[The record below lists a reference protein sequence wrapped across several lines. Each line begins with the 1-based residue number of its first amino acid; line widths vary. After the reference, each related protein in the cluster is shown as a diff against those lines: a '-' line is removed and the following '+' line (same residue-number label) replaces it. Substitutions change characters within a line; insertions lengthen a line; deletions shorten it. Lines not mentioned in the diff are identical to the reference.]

1 MTMSWPSATDFT
13 KAIQNPWLCFRGTD
27 LEGGTVLFDR
37 GVPQV
42 FSGASAFVYPV
53 SVGNRTFAVRCF
65 ISKVRDQQAHYAAL
79 SEYLLNSLPPS
90 FVDFEYVER
99 GIMVKG
105 VWYPVVKMDW
115 VDGELLSKFV
125 ESRRYEPAT
134 LRRIAALWRGGPP
147 ANLRGL
153 GIAHNDL
160 QHGNVMV
167 KQDGSIRLVDYDGMF
182 LPRFRGERSPELGH
196 ENYQHPHRTS
206 EHYDENVDNFP
217 SLVIYLSLLAIASDP
232 SLCEDFHNEEN
243 LILTKDDFADP
254 GSSEVF
260 YRLKKSP
267 DLIVAKLA
275 ERLEECCALPVEKV
289 PDLEAILADVS
300 PSRTTHTTATGL
312 ITPTRS
318 SPSTTFA
325 QAYRQTLQALQFVS
339 SRSRATFDGLPLP
352 SDSRSAWAVLLLI
365 VVGISLISLGMWSL
379 FNFLELDPLGRSPP
393 VSGPPGEVTARTPPH
408 APTTSPAPALAV
420 PVPPLTRTPT
430 PTPVP
435 AVQIPPTLVPTPTLA
450 PVQIS
455 ATPQPEPTQA
465 PLAAA
470 QLAPMAIPTRPPT
483 PTHMPIL
490 LKPDLSL
497 DTRSFDWEPRDHS
510 IGDVVTF
517 TIKVVNAGGP
527 AGPSSLAHSIFSVG
541 LDTNMVSH
549 GVVDVPAMQAHESV
563 EVSFEWLPGVGNHV
577 FEFEVDPE
585 DQVDESNETDNL
597 VTSDSAVLYPGPL
610 LADLVVES
618 IDWSPDVP
626 AMGESVTFHVT
637 ISNKGEGRAGAS
649 MVELYVDNDLL
660 AEAELLSTLSGESK
674 TVSFRSDA
682 RIGVYP
688 LRALADSGQAV
699 SETDEGNNKL
709 VKAYQATTFVDLVV
723 EEVRWE
729 PSNPS
734 VGDEVTLT
742 VTIMNQGT
750 LDAGESMVGLSIF
763 PLDGA
768 ASSSKAQVPDIPAG
782 QVATATF
789 HWQAQPGDFT
799 LRAYADI
806 HGMVVE
812 SDEDNNARE
821 EPYGATLLADLIV
834 TAISWEPAR
843 PALGEE
849 VTIIV
854 HLENRGDGSSLPTDV
869 TLYVNDSEHGE
880 PVALPEL
887 SSMDSHTVSFVWTAE
902 MGRHVFRAQVDRGQ
916 RVVETDETNN
926 GSETFEYD
934 GTRVAD
940 LRVRSVDWQPES
952 PSVGDTVTF
961 RITIKNRGDAP
972 ARDFH
977 VSFRDTSS
985 VWPAMEKVVSGEIS
999 AGRATTVSFEWPAD
1013 VDTHLFVVVAD
1024 SRAEVTES
1032 NEDNNDRTVDYAAT
1046 VAADLVFTR
1055 IVSTPRSPSIDEDT
1069 TIKATIKNEGPGRA
1083 GAFTVTLNI
1092 SGSDGVLDKVNRRV
1106 DGLATGASKTLEFPW
1121 KARAGTH
1128 TFTAAADSRGVIA
1141 ETDESNNA
1149 LERTVVT
1156 SLADLTVTK
1165 VQFDSLNPSTGD
1177 DVGVGV
1183 RIENVGRGNSGR
1195 FTVRLYVVG
1204 EDEPQEGVRIRSL
1217 ERDTSASVKFTWRAA
1232 EGCHELFV
1240 IVDANDN
1247 VPEINEGNNRSREF
1261 EVCAGAGQ

>member
-1 MTMSWPSATDFT
+1 MSWPDRTNFSD
-13 KAIQNPWLCFRGTD
+13 AIQNPWLSFKGTD

-365 VVGISLISLGMWSL
+365 VVGISLISWGISSL
-379 FNFLELDPLGRSPP
+379 FNFLDSDPFGRPP
-393 VSGPPGEVTARTPPH
+393 LPSGPPGEGTAPMPPR
-408 APTTSPAPALAV
+408 PPDTVPVPARAGA
-420 PVPPLTRTPT
+420 VPPLTETPT
-430 PTPVP
+430 PTVV
-435 AVQIPPTLVPTPTLA
+435 ASPTPTPIPSPA

-470 QLAPMAIPTRPPT
+470 PLALGATPMLLPT
-483 PTHMPIL
+483 PTHAPIL
-490 LKPDLSL
+490 VKPDLTL
-497 DTRSFDWEPRDHS
+497 DTQSFYWEPKDHS

-585 DQVDESNETDNL
+585 GRVDESNETDNL
-597 VTSDSAVLYPGPL
+597 FTSDNAVLYPGPL

-618 IDWSPDVP
+618 IAWSPDAP
-626 AMGESVTFHVT
+626 AMGESVTFQVT
-637 ISNKGEGRAGAS
+637 IRNKGEGRAGAS

-660 AEAELLSTLSGESK
+660 AEVELLSILPGESK
-674 TVSFRSDA
+674 NVSFRWDA
-682 RIGVYP
+682 QVGAYP
-688 LRALADSGQAV
+688 LRALTDSGQTV

-723 EEVRWE
+723 EEVNWE

-742 VTIMNQGT
+742 VTVMNQGT
-750 LDAGESMVGLSIF
+750 LDAGESSVELSLI

-768 ASSSKAQVPDIPAG
+768 ASSSETQMPGIPAG
-782 QVATATF
+782 EVATATF
-789 HWQAQPGDFT
+789 HWRAQSGDVA
-799 LRAYADI
+799 LSAYADI
-806 HGMVVE
+806 HGTVVE
-812 SDEDNNARE
+812 RDEANNVMEAT
-821 EPYGATLLADLIV
+821 YSATLLPDLIV
-834 TAISWEPAR
+834 TAISWEPNS

-849 VTIIV
+849 VTIAV
-854 HLENRGDGSSLPTDV
+854 QLENRGNGSSLATDV
-869 TLYVNDSEHGE
+869 TLYVNDTGHGE
-880 PVALPEL
+880 AVALPGL
-887 SSMDSHTVSFVWTAE
+887 SSMDSHTASLTWTA
-902 MGRHVFRAQVDRGQ
+902 GIGTHAFRAHVDQGA
-916 RVVETDETNN
+916 RVVETNETNN
-926 GSETFEYD
+926 WSETFEYND
-934 GTRVAD
+934 TRVAD

-952 PSVGDTVTF
+952 PLVGDTVMF
-961 RITIKNRGDAP
+961 EVTIKNRGDAP
-972 ARDFH
+972 ARDFR

-985 VWPAMEKVVSGEIS
+985 VWPALEKMVSGEVGPGQS
-999 AGRATTVSFEWPAD
+999 STVNFEWHAD
-1013 VDTHLFVVVAD
+1013 ADPHQFEVVTD
-1024 SRAEVTES
+1024 SRAEVIES
-1032 NEDNNDRTVDYAAT
+1032 NEDNNVRTVDYAAT
-1046 VAADLVFTR
+1046 VATDLVFTR
-1055 IVSTPRSPSIDEDT
+1055 IVSTPRSPSVDEDT

-1141 ETDESNNA
+1141 ETDESNNI

-1156 SLADLTVTK
+1156 ALPDLTVTE
-1165 VQFDSLNPSTGD
+1165 VQFDSLNPTAGD
-1177 DVGVGV
+1177 DVVVGA
-1183 RIENVGRGNSGR
+1183 RIENVGRGKSGR

-1204 EDEPQEGVRIRSL
+1204 EDKPQESVRIRPL
-1217 ERDTSASVKFTWRAA
+1217 EPDTSASVEFTWRAA
-1232 EGCHELFV
+1232 EGCHELLV

-1247 VPEINEGNNRSREF
+1247 VPEENEGNNRTRKF
-1261 EVCAGAGQ
+1261 EVCAGASQ